1 MDIKKTSVHFLLT
14 HDRENWLSNNEDD
27 LDTANPPILSLDHPC
42 QIPKMGDFLTIFDE
56 VNKQVIEAIVTSIDH
71 SYTIDEFTEQGS
83 SNIGVIHRIFV
94 CIEQLE
100 EEKEINTKQ

>member
-1 MDIKKTSVHFLLT
+1 MDIKKTTVHFQLT
-14 HDRENWLSNNEDD
+14 HDRENWLSNNEDN
-27 LDTANPPILSLDHPC
+27 LDTANSPILSLDNPC
-42 QIPKMGDFLTIFDE
+42 QIPKMGDFLRIFDE
-56 VNKQVIEAIVTSIDH
+56 VNKQDIEAIVTSIEH
-71 SYTIDEFTEQGS
+71 IYIIDKFSEQGS